1 MAKIVLPEGTKVPDH
16 VAIVMDGNRRWAR
29 SRGLDTLQGHKAG
42 FNRAV
47 ELARSAREM
56 GIHTISLWG
65 FSTEN
70 WDREERELGYL
81 MKLYSMMLKK
91 YLKESMD
98 EEVRIIHLG
107 RKDRLPKSLIAEI
120 TDAEKKTAHFTKHIL
135 NICLDAGGR
144 DDIARAVN
152 KYVAAGDKRPMDEKV
167 MMEYL
172 DTANQLYPYVDLFIR
187 TSGEQRTSGFMLW
200 QAAYAEDYWE
210 LDHLPD
216 FTPEK
221 FREAI
226 VDYSRRRRR
235 FGANDKE
242 KHFEY
247 DPSVVAGLEL
257 QWRHA
262 LALRQDEKFRD
273 LVIRYVKEHYGL
285 SKDLAKTAGI
295 ELAKALIYGKKE
307 DWIEAKKAL
316 IGLYEI
322 VHKTYKLAF
331 EPKVIANFEINLWKK
346 GESELGLREF
356 LAEKFRFSD
365 FQASKSAHLAYL
377 ASIEVANKNWDKAKD
392 LMHKYY
398 QALKE
403 RIA

>member
-1 MAKIVLPEGTKVPDH
+1 MITLPPGTKIPNH

-29 SRGLDTLQGHKAG
+29 SRGLETLQGHKAG
-42 FNRAV
+42 FDRAV
-47 ELARSAREM
+47 ELARSSREM
-56 GIHTISLWG
+56 GVHTISLWG
-65 FSTEN
+65 WSTEN
-70 WDREERELGYL
+70 WDRELKEINYL
-81 MKLYSMMLKK
+81 MKLYSLMLKK
-91 YLKESMD
+91 YLKESMN
-98 EEVRIIHLG
+98 EGVRIIHLG

-120 TDAEKKTAHFTKHIL
+120 ADAEMKTVHFTKHIL

-144 DDIARAVN
+144 DDIVRAVN
-152 KYVAAGDKRPMDEKV
+152 KYMTSGDTRPMDEKI

-172 DTANQLYPYVDLFIR
+172 DTANQPYPYVDLFIR

-221 FREAI
+221 FREAVI
-226 VDYSRRRRR
+226 DYSRRRRR
-235 FGANDKE
+235 FGANDAE

-247 DPSVVAGLEL
+247 DPGVVASLEL

-262 LALRQDEKFRD
+262 LNLGENERFRD
-273 LVIRYVKEHYGL
+273 LVIKYVKEHYGL
-285 SKDLAKTAGI
+285 SKELAKTAGV
-295 ELAKALIYGKKE
+295 ELAKALVYRKKE
-307 DWIEAKKAL
+307 DWVKAKKAL
-316 IGLYEI
+316 NGLYEI
-322 VHKTYKLAF
+322 VHKTYKLTF
-331 EPKVIANFEINLWKK
+331 EPEVIANFEINLWKK
-346 GESELGLREF
+346 GESEDGLRQF

-377 ASIEVANKNWDKAKD
+377 ASVEVANKNWDKARD
-392 LMHKYY
+392 LMYKYY